1 MNAFQTAITI
11 SMRPI
16 KRQYKTADKTTP
28 EINIKKQRIDT
39 SYNALTLQLGRY
51 AWRTLSTYLT
61 KMK

>member
-1 MNAFQTAITI
+1 MNAFQTPITI

-16 KRQYKTADKTTP
+16 NIFTADKTTP